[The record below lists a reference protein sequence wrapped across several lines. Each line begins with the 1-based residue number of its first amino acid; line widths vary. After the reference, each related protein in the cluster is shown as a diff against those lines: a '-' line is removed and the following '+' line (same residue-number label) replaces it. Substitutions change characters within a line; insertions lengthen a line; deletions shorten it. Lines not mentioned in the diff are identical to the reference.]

1 MFPPTSTNFD
11 ITAFHLQGS
20 RILSRSFT
28 IPRRRADP
36 ALWDHPPAEGDDED
50 SDDEDEEEDGEA
62 VMIPMA
68 DMLNAGFEMGN
79 VHLFGDGDEDNEV
92 NRKALEEQ
100 GPGYTMSTTKP
111 IAKGEQ
117 VVSSISLF

>member
-1 MFPPTSTNFD
+1 VN
-11 ITAFHLQGS
+11 
-20 RILSRSFT
+20 
-28 IPRRRADP
+28 
-36 ALWDHPPAEGDDED
+36 DDDD
-50 SDDEDEEEDGEA
+50 SDEEDEEEEGEA

-100 GPGYTMSTTKP
+100 GPGYTMSTTRA
-111 IAKGEQ
+111 ITKGEQ
-117 VVSSISLF
+117 IVSPIILKRRR